1 MAIFKVINQKENDY
15 LSLHRKVN
23 YIENFCATS
32 ENLIYGTNV
41 SCFNTYKEMMLV
53 KKVFNQSNGKA
64 YNHFI
69 LSVEETDEVTEV
81 DFMDV
86 AIDVCNM
93 IATFRGNY
101 QVLMAVH
108 TDTDI
113 LHVHYIANNIDY
125 IEGSR
130 VNVNRSYIYEIKCKI
145 NESLELAH
153 LKPIRMKYC

>member
-86 AIDVCNM
+86 AIDVCDM
-93 IATFRGNY
+93 IAET
-101 QVLMAVH
+101 
-108 TDTDI
+108 
-113 LHVHYIANNIDY
+113 
-125 IEGSR
+125 
-130 VNVNRSYIYEIKCKI
+130 
-145 NESLELAH
+145 
-153 LKPIRMKYC
+153 P